1 MEPSEAT
8 EPEVRHLPER
18 LRYEIWVDGV
28 RAGMTSYEL
37 DSGAVAFMH
46 TRIGDQF
53 EGRGLGSA
61 LISTALDD
69 VRSSG
74 GSVLPYCPFVRA
86 FIQRHHEYAGL
97 VPAPRLGEFGL
108 PPAS

>member
-1 MEPSEAT
+1 MDSSSAT
-8 EPEVRHLPER
+8 EHEVRHLPER

-28 RAGMTSYEL
+28 RAGMTSYER
-37 DSGAVAFMH
+37 DRGAVAFMH
-46 TRIGDQF
+46 TEIGDRF

-61 LISTALDD
+61 LVGAALDD

-86 FIQRHHEYAGL
+86 FIQRHHEYADL
-97 VPAPRLGEFGL
+97 VPADRLGEFGL
-108 PPAS
+108 PAAR